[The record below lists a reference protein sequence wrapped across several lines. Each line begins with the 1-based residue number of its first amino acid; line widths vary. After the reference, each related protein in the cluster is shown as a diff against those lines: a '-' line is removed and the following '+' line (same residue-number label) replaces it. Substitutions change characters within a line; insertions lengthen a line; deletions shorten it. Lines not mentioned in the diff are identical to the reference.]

1 MTTDEKNDDVQVSV
15 EGPKQIGK
23 ANHHTRAASI
33 TLTTYV
39 PQVANVKWVRAYIR
53 NLPWGQGQCTLG
65 SSAWVQAPLDGRE
78 PMGWCR
84 AEGRGQGT
92 TEHARWVKVQFYSW
106 SHCNSREAK
115 LEVGYSMPK
124 SLGEEKEI
132 VEIAESL
139 WQEPS
144 LGYTEDKEA

>member
-1 MTTDEKNDDVQVSV
+1 MNSETFDDDVQTSI
-15 EGPKQIGK
+15 EGPRQIGK
-23 ANHHTRAASI
+23 ANHHTTAASI
-33 TLTTYV
+33 TLTTYL
-39 PQVANVKWVRAYIR
+39 PLVASVKWVRAYIR

-65 SSAWVQAPLDGRE
+65 SAEWVQAPLDGRE

-92 TEHARWVKVQFYSW
+92 TEHARWVSVEFFSW

-115 LEVGYSMPK
+115 LEVGYYMPK
-124 SLGEEKEI
+124 YHGEHSEVI
-132 VEIAESL
+132 EIAEIL

-144 LGYTEDKEA
+144 LGYTNTPT